1 MKEFLELGLIG
12 KMGLG
17 EEQTALF
24 LAGALCVI
32 ISYLLGSIN
41 FAVIFSKIFF
51 KEDVR
56 EHGSGNAGST
66 NMLRTYGLKAAL
78 LTFVCDFFKS
88 FLACCI
94 GLVVMPYHLGFV
106 SICGLCALIGHAF
119 PIFYGFKG
127 GKCVASLA
135 GVLLVVNPLV
145 WVLLMLVF
153 VFTVALTKFVSLGS
167 VICALCIPI
176 LNIMIAFPVTPPPPA
191 EIICTA
197 LMAALVVFLHRKN
210 IVRLW
215 TGTESKISFKS
226 KKS

>member
-1 MKEFLELGLIG
+1 MQEFLELGLIG

-32 ISYLLGSIN
+32 VSYLLGSIN
-41 FAVIFSKIFF
+41 FAVIFSKLFF

>member
-41 FAVIFSKIFF
+41 FAVIFSKSFF

>member
-66 NMLRTYGLKAAL
+66 NMLRTYGPKAAL

-197 LMAALVVFLHRKN
+197 LMAALVIFLHRKN

>member
-41 FAVIFSKIFF
+41 FAVIFSKLFF

>member
-1 MKEFLELGLIG
+1 MQEFLELGLIG

-32 ISYLLGSIN
+32 AAYLLGSIN
-41 FAVIFSKIFF
+41 FAVIFSKLFF

-88 FLACCI
+88 FIACCI
-94 GLVVMPYHLGFV
+94 GLIVMPYHLGFV

-145 WVLLMLVF
+145 WVLLLLIF
-153 VFTVALTKFVSLGS
+153 VFEDDILVKLTGMRNLERILSKLITSISLAS
-167 VICALCIPI
+167 LS
-176 LNIMIAFPVTPPPPA
+176 
-191 EIICTA
+191 
-197 LMAALVVFLHRKN
+197 R
-210 IVRLW
+210 
-215 TGTESKISFKS
+215 
-226 KKS
+226 

>member
-24 LAGALCVI
+24 LAGAFCVI
-32 ISYLLGSIN
+32 VSYLLGSIN
-41 FAVIFSKIFF
+41 FAVIFSKRFF

-119 PIFYGFKG
+119 PLFYGFKG